1 LLPVHFIFLF
11 LMKIILLISM
21 KKKVGILRETK
32 IPPDRRVAVTPSLAF
47 EMKKKF
53 PDVELKVQESDLRC
67 FSDKEYTVS
76 GINVYED
83 ISDCNILI
91 GIKEVNIPNL
101 IEDKTY
107 LFFSH
112 TAKKQ
117 PYNRELLQEII
128 RKRITLIDYEYLTDE
143 NNLRLVAFG
152 HWAGI
157 VGAYN
162 GLLAWGKRYNSYD
175 LKPAHECYNMS
186 EMLNELKK
194 VDLPAIKILVTGGG
208 RVTYG
213 ALEVLTPL
221 NLRDVSPEEFLTE
234 NWDEPVFCRID
245 PDHYVRRKDNRTFD
259 LQHFFNH
266 PAEYK
271 STFRPFTK
279 VADLLILCHFWDP
292 ASPVFMTKEDIRSDD
307 FNIKVIADVSCDID
321 GPVPSTIRVSTIA
334 EPFYGY
340 NPLTNEESEPFDK
353 KNITVMAV
361 DNLPGELPRD
371 ASEEFGKTLLDKI
384 LPFLLENDKKRIIE
398 RATITKDGK
407 LTKKFEYLQ
416 NYLEG
421 KE

>member
-1 LLPVHFIFLF
+1 
-11 LMKIILLISM
+11 MKA
-21 KKKVGILRETK
+21 KVGILRETK
-32 IPPDRRVAVTPSLAF
+32 TPPDRRVAVTPLLAV

-67 FSDKEYTVS
+67 FTDNEYEDLSV
-76 GINVYED
+76 NVQED
-83 ISDCNILI
+83 ISDCDILI
-91 GIKEVNIPNL
+91 GVKEVDIPAL
-101 IEDKTY
+101 IQDKTY

-112 TAKKQ
+112 IAKKQ
-117 PYNRELLQEII
+117 PYNRKLLREII

-143 NNLRLVAFG
+143 RNFRLVAFG

-162 GLLAWGKRYNSYD
+162 GLLAWGKRYNSFD
-175 LKPAHECYNMS
+175 LKPAHECYDMNK
-186 EMLNELKK
+186 MLNELKK
-194 VDLPAIKILVTGGG
+194 ADLPAIKILVTGGG

-213 ALEVLTPL
+213 ALETLAPL

-234 NWDEPVFCRID
+234 IWDEPVICRID
-245 PDHYVRRKDNRTFD
+245 PDHYVRRKDGRTFD
-259 LQHFFNH
+259 LQHFFDN

-279 VADLLILCHFWDP
+279 VTDLLILCHFWDP
-292 ASPVFMTKEDIRSDD
+292 ASPVFMTKEDMRSDD

-334 EPFYGY
+334 DPLYGY
-340 NPLTNEESEPFDK
+340 NPLTNKESEPFDK
-353 KNITVMAV
+353 ECITVMAV

-371 ASEEFGKTLLDKI
+371 ASGEFGKTLLDKI
-384 LPFLLENDKKRIIE
+384 IPSLIGDDKRGIIE
-398 RATITKDGK
+398 RATIAKGGK
-407 LTKKFEYLQ
+407 LTKKFAYLQ

>member
-1 LLPVHFIFLF
+1 
-11 LMKIILLISM
+11 MKA
-21 KKKVGILRETK
+21 KVGILRETK
-32 IPPDRRVAVTPSLAF
+32 TPPDRRVAVTPLLAV
-47 EMKKKF
+47 EMKNKF
-53 PDVELKVQESDLRC
+53 PDIELKVQESDLRC
-67 FSDKEYTVS
+67 FTDKEYTDS
-76 GINVYED
+76 GINVYEN

-91 GIKEVNIPNL
+91 GVKEVNIPNL
-101 IEDKTY
+101 IQDKTY

-112 TAKKQ
+112 IAKKQ
-117 PYNRELLQEII
+117 PYNRELLREIV

-143 NNLRLVAFG
+143 NNFRIIAFG

-162 GLLAWGKRYNSYD
+162 GLRAWGKRYNSFD
-175 LKPAHECYNMS
+175 LKPAHECYDMS

-194 VDLPAIKILVTGGG
+194 ADLPAIKILVTGGG

-213 ALEVLTPL
+213 ALEALAPL

-234 NWDEPVFCRID
+234 TYNEPVFCRID
-245 PDHYVRRKDNRTFD
+245 PDHYVRRKDGRTFD
-259 LQHFFNH
+259 LQHFFDN
-266 PAEYK
+266 PADYK

-292 ASPVFMTKEDIRSDD
+292 ASPVFMTKDDMQSDD
-307 FNIKVIADVSCDID
+307 FSIKVIADVSCDID

-334 EPFYGY
+334 EPLYGY

-353 KNITVMAV
+353 KSITVMAV

-384 LPFLLENDKKRIIE
+384 LPSLLGEDKKGIIE
-398 RATITKDGK
+398 RATIAKDGK
-407 LTKKFEYLQ
+407 LTKKFAYLQ

>member
-1 LLPVHFIFLF
+1 
-11 LMKIILLISM
+11 M

-32 IPPDRRVAVTPSLAF
+32 TPPDRRVAVTPLLAV

-53 PDVELKVQESDLRC
+53 QDVELKVQESDLRC
-67 FSDKEYTVS
+67 FTDKEYKDLSV
-76 GINVYED
+76 NVQED
-83 ISDCNILI
+83 ISDCDILI
-91 GIKEVNIPNL
+91 GVKEVNIPAL
-101 IEDKTY
+101 IEGKTY

-112 TAKKQ
+112 IAKKQ
-117 PYNRELLQEII
+117 PYNRELLREII
-128 RKRITLIDYEYLTDE
+128 RKKIMLIDYEYLTDE

-162 GLLAWGKRYNSYD
+162 GLLAWGKRCNSFN
-175 LKPAHECYNMS
+175 LKPAHECHDMS

-194 VDLPAIKILVTGGG
+194 VNLPAIKILVTGGG

-213 ALEVLTPL
+213 ALEALAPL

-234 NWDEPVFCRID
+234 TWDEPVICRID
-245 PDHYVRRKDNRTFD
+245 PDHYVRRNDGRTFD
-259 LQHFFNH
+259 LQHFFDH

-292 ASPVFMTKEDIRSDD
+292 ASPVFMTKEDMRSDD

-334 EPFYGY
+334 DPLYGY
-340 NPLTNEESEPFDK
+340 NPLKNKESEPFEK
-353 KNITVMAV
+353 ESITVMAV

-371 ASEEFGKTLLDKI
+371 ASGEFGKTLLDKI
-384 LPFLLENDKKRIIE
+384 IPSLLGDDKKGIIE
-398 RATITKDGK
+398 RATIAKDGK
-407 LTKKFEYLQ
+407 LTKKFAYLQ